1 MHVCCKDTH
10 TCTHT
15 VSVDSFYAF
24 FIRRYV
30 RVGVVN
36 GIIYAIGGYDG
47 SAHLN
52 TVECFDPMTNAW
64 KPVASMASRRSS
76 AGVAVLNDMLYV
88 VGESHAMSK
97 MVANIII
104 VICINFI
111 LFTNHQSPTYSVE
124 NCSATW

>member
-1 MHVCCKDTH
+1 M
-10 TCTHT
+10 
-15 VSVDSFYAF
+15 
-24 FIRRYV
+24 
-30 RVGVVN
+30 GVVN

-88 VGESHAMSK
+88 VGELMLK
-97 MVANIII
+97 MVANDEIYNYFNIHSGTMSVWLLVKI
-104 VICINFI
+104 TYIW
-111 LFTNHQSPTYSVE
+111 LFCHKSFPYLDQGLSDF
-124 NCSATW
+124 

>member
-1 MHVCCKDTH
+1 M
-10 TCTHT
+10 
-15 VSVDSFYAF
+15 
-24 FIRRYV
+24 
-30 RVGVVN
+30 GVVN

-88 VGESHAMSK
+88 VGELMFK
-97 MVANIII
+97 MVANAAMYNNYIRL
-104 VICINFI
+104 VLFSCSTCSTLCIWLLI
-111 LFTNHQSPTYSVE
+111 KIT
-124 NCSATW
+124 

>member
-1 MHVCCKDTH
+1 
-10 TCTHT
+10 
-15 VSVDSFYAF
+15 
-24 FIRRYV
+24 V

-52 TVECFDPMTNAW
+52 TVECFDPMTNTW

-88 VGESHAMSK
+88 VGELHVHVMLR
-97 MVANIII
+97 MVANV
-104 VICINFI
+104 VICII
-111 LFTNHQSPTYSVE
+111 HQASFSYIQ
-124 NCSATW
+124 CSRLQCHLVT

>member
-1 MHVCCKDTH
+1 M
-10 TCTHT
+10 
-15 VSVDSFYAF
+15 
-24 FIRRYV
+24 

-88 VGESHAMSK
+88 VGKSVDISFF
-97 MVANIII
+97 
-104 VICINFI
+104 ICNPSPLPLRMGNF
-111 LFTNHQSPTYSVE
+111 TKRVRQ
-124 NCSATW
+124 NCTL

>member
-1 MHVCCKDTH
+1 MIVYCKDTH
-10 TCTHT
+10 KCTHT
-15 VSVDSFYAF
+15 VSVDSFDSF

-52 TVECFDPMTNAW
+52 TVECFDPMTNVW

-76 AGVAVLNDMLYV
+76 AGVTVLNDMLYV
-88 VGESHAMSK
+88 VGELHVMFK
-97 MVANIII
+97 MVAN
-104 VICINFI
+104 VD
-111 LFTNHQSPTYSVE
+111 LYYSVGISLLLYMR
-124 NCSATW
+124 CSRLQSHLVT

>member
-1 MHVCCKDTH
+1 M
-10 TCTHT
+10 
-15 VSVDSFYAF
+15 
-24 FIRRYV
+24 

-76 AGVAVLNDMLYV
+76 AGVTVLNDMLYV
-88 VGESHAMSK
+88 VGELHAMYNSRK
-97 MVANIII
+97 YPYLLHGKY
-104 VICINFI
+104 F
-111 LFTNHQSPTYSVE
+111 FKTPPHPS
-124 NCSATW
+124 